1 MRSKSDNRIVLSEVS
16 RDIYIGKEANERK
29 KERQEKDLQEVVR
42 PTSTGGMIL
51 NG

>member
-1 MRSKSDNRIVLSEVS
+1 MQSKSDNRIVLSEVS

-29 KERQEKDLQEVVR
+29 AKRQEKDLQEVIRHEPRGTV
-42 PTSTGGMIL
+42 L